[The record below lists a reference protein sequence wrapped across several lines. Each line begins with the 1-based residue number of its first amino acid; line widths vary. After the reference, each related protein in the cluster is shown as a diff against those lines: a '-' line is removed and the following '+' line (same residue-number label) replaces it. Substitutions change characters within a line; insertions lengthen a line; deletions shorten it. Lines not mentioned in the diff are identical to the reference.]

1 MPGSGLGSAR
11 EAMLIRFLSKY
22 VAENAKQRPSE
33 VGGREVFDAVACLA
47 TAVQSGEA
55 QGRDTVYM
63 YRLLRIAFKELS
75 EHFDYLDQKYGGPFD
90 RKGGQ

>member
-11 EAMLIRFLSKY
+11 EAMLLRFLSKY

-33 VGGREVFDAVACLA
+33 VGGREVLDAVASLA
-47 TAVQSGEA
+47 TEVQSGEV
-55 QGRDTVYM
+55 QDRDTVYM
-63 YRLLRIAFKELS
+63 YRLLRIAFKEFS
-75 EHFDYLDQKYGGPFD
+75 DHFAHLDQKYGGPFD